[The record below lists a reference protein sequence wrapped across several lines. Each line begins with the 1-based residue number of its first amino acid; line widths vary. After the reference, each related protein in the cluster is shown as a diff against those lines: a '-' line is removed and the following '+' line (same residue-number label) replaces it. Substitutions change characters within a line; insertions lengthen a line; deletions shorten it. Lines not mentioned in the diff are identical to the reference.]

1 MPLTVIT
8 LKKVPPSLRGDLTKW
23 MQEIAQ
29 GVYVGNFNSKVR
41 EQLWER
47 VTQNVATGEAT
58 MSYAYRN
65 EIGYQFEIFNTER
78 QIIDYDGI
86 PLVMLMAEDTVEDK
100 RDSNY
105 GFSNASKFRK
115 ARKYSTNKI
124 HPNGLSKPTFIIVD
138 VETTGLDSKLDDII
152 ELGAIKVVDGE
163 VNKFQ
168 RLVKIDKEIPENIIE
183 LTSLTTEYL
192 DNNGVSLSEAMKD
205 FIEFIEDIDIV
216 GYGIDFDVMFL
227 NESLVR
233 LKQQPLMNKTFD
245 LIRLVKKEKLFLK
258 DYKLQTALEG
268 YEMSEKQTHRALEDA
283 ELIYQLSKRVNNFWK
298 MMNRE

>member
-65 EIGYQFEIFNTER
+65 EIGYQFETFNTER

-115 ARKYSTNKI
+115 ARKYSTNII
-124 HPNGLSKPTFIIVD
+124 HPNGLSKPTFVIVD

-227 NESLVR
+227 NESLLR

-268 YEMSEKQTHRALEDA
+268 YGMSEKQTHRALEDA

>member
-47 VTQNVATGEAT
+47 VTQNVAAGEAT

-65 EIGYQFEIFNTER
+65 EIGYQFETFNTER
-78 QIIDYDGI
+78 QVIDYDGI
-86 PLVMLMAEDTVEDK
+86 PLVMLMAGDTVEDN
-100 RDSNY
+100 RDSDY

-124 HPNGLSKPTFIIVD
+124 HPNGLFQPAFVIVD
-138 VETTGLDSKLDDII
+138 IETTGLDSKLDDII

-168 RLVKIDKEIPENIIE
+168 RLVKIDKEIPKNIIE

-216 GYGIDFDVMFL
+216 GYGIDFDMMFL

-233 LKQQPLMNKTFD
+233 LNQQPLMNKTFD

-258 DYKLQTALEG
+258 DYKLQTAIEG
-268 YEMSEKQTHRALEDA
+268 YEMSEKQTHRALEDV

-298 MMNRE
+298 MMNRK

>member
-65 EIGYQFEIFNTER
+65 EIGYQFETFNTER

-124 HPNGLSKPTFIIVD
+124 HPNGLSKPTFVIVD

-227 NESLVR
+227 NESLLR

-268 YEMSEKQTHRALEDA
+268 YGMSEKQTVL
-283 ELIYQLSKRVNNFWK
+283 Q
-298 MMNRE
+298 

>member
-65 EIGYQFEIFNTER
+65 EIGYQFETFNTER

-115 ARKYSTNKI
+115 ARKYSTNII
-124 HPNGLSKPTFIIVD
+124 HPNGLSKPTFVIVD

-227 NESLVR
+227 NESLLR